1 MPDNPRNR
9 KGRRAV
15 TNRMGSIL
23 GLALLSLRLG
33 ALGGLSVSSV
43 FGAEDLAF
51 SDPEDAGT
59 PFRQYTLE
67 ELMAV
72 DVRAPTKIDQP
83 IREAPTVGT
92 VITREEIEGY
102 GWQTL
107 ADVLLG
113 QAGFAPSQDY
123 ERITVTS
130 RGQYESWNNNH
141 LRLLV
146 DGVPV
151 NNVSNGTAN
160 IWETVPL
167 SMVQSIEIARGPGS
181 ALYGSNATN
190 GVIAINTRKPSDD
203 WELQATAGFGNAGT
217 RNLDL
222 SGGKAYPWLRFF
234 TGFRYQET
242 EGNVYDSYDAS
253 RRAGSDGR
261 FRKFEV
267 NDANG
272 SYSGYLKADGRGPL
286 TGLSLQTHLAWWEF
300 ETAQGWLNRIPD
312 EAERAVNN
320 SGIVS
325 LSYRPP
331 ALAGDRL
338 QLEFVGS
345 AQRTHKD
352 YDIKLM
358 PDGSTYLGTPLP
370 EGIREKLISTSADYF
385 TRAQAEYRLVADA
398 RLIFGVENMVYQSL
412 GNSIHAS
419 NVSLNRGD
427 TVKPYPDNRLTTL
440 RPTNESQGDNP
451 IENVGLYVQGSTGR
465 VLRRLVSATAGVRYD
480 FQYVEYT
487 DLDAADRPVVEKYL
501 DQVSPRLGLVFF
513 PHPNLTLKALAERA
527 FRAPTPSELFS
538 INSLLGF
545 SNPGPLQPE
554 DMTAYTLAA
563 DLVLFR
569 HVSLRTDWFWQEFEN
584 QIAYSG
590 TRNSTSNIYSRTVTG
605 FESELRVDADLGGD
619 WSLTAFLN
627 HTWAHQLEET
637 ILEPSIAPSDFLTW
651 APETVANLGTLVSGH
666 GFSIFL
672 QGHFQGPVYRRQSD
686 FGPGGVPSAF
696 AGYRPSQLDPWVT
709 VDAGAAYRFRNG
721 LHFRVKGTNI
731 LDQEGY
737 LMKQGNYPFDYRIE
751 GARVLAVVEY
761 ALPGPWGGFRPTLET
776 PVAR

>member
-1 MPDNPRNR
+1 MTEIRPNHT
-9 KGRRAV
+9 GRPAV
-15 TNRMGSIL
+15 TAWVLSAVLCAAAASGSD
-23 GLALLSLRLG
+23 
-33 ALGGLSVSSV
+33 
-43 FGAEDLAF
+43 ELAF
-51 SDPEDAGT
+51 AGSDDAET

-123 ERITVTS
+123 ERITVSS
-130 RGQYESWNNNH
+130 RGQFESWNNNH

-151 NNVSNGTAN
+151 NNVSNGTAY
-160 IWETVPL
+160 IWEMVPL

-190 GVIAINTRKPSDD
+190 GVIAINTRKPWDH
-203 WELQATAGFGNAGT
+203 WELQATAGLGNAGT
-217 RNLDL
+217 RYLDL
-222 SGGKAYPWLRFF
+222 SGGKAYPWVRFL
-234 TGFRYQET
+234 TGFRHQAT
-242 EGNVYDSYDAS
+242 EGNVYDSYDNS
-253 RRAGSDGR
+253 RRTGSDGR

-286 TGLSLQTHLAWWEF
+286 AGLSLQAHLAWWEF

-312 EAERAVNN
+312 EDERAINDN
-320 SGIVS
+320 EIVS

-331 ALAGDRL
+331 ALLGDRL
-338 QLEFVGS
+338 QLEFVASG
-345 AQRTHKD
+345 QRTRKD

-358 PDGSTYLGTPLP
+358 PDGSTYQTPLP
-370 EGIREKLISTSADYF
+370 EGIREKLVSTSADLF

-398 RLIFGVENMVYQSL
+398 MLIFGIENMVYKSL
-412 GNSIHAS
+412 GNAVHES
-419 NVSLNRGD
+419 NVTLNRGED

-440 RPTNESQGDNP
+440 RPTNESLGDNP
-451 IENVGLYVQGSTGR
+451 IENLGLYIQGSTGR
-465 VLRRLVSATAGVRYD
+465 VLQRLVSATVGVRYD
-480 FQYVEYT
+480 LQYVEYT
-487 DLDAADRPVVEKYL
+487 DLDAPGRPTAEKYL
-501 DQVSPRLGLVFF
+501 DQISPRLGLVFF
-513 PHPNLTLKALAERA
+513 PRPNLTLKVLAERA

-538 INSLLGF
+538 VNSLLGF

-554 DMTAYTLAA
+554 NMTAYTLAA

-569 HVSLRTDWFWQEFEN
+569 HISLRTDWFWQEFEN

-605 FESELRVDADLGGD
+605 LETELRLDAPLGGE
-619 WSLTAFLN
+619 WSLTAFAN
-627 HTWAHQLEET
+627 HTWSHQLDET
-637 ILEPSIAPSDFLTW
+637 ILDPLIAASDYLTW
-651 APETVANLGTLVSGH
+651 APETVGNLGTLVSGH
-666 GFSIFL
+666 GFSVFL
-672 QGHFQGPVYRRQSD
+672 QGHFQGSVYRRRSD
-686 FGPGGVPSAF
+686 YGPGGVPSVF
-696 AGYRPSQLDPWVT
+696 ASYRPAQLDPWVT
-709 VDAGAAYRFRNG
+709 VEAGAAYRFRNG
-721 LHFRVKGTNI
+721 LHFRIKGTNI

-737 LMKQGNYPFDYRIE
+737 LMKPGNHPFDYRIE
-751 GARVLAVVEY
+751 GARVLAVAEY
-761 ALPGPWGGFRPTLET
+761 TLPGPWGGFRSNLEM
-776 PVAR
+776 PAAR